1 MRGQIMMTNK
11 MVRKTGTGFLLAA
24 LVFGTSSARTAL
36 AAQLRAGD
44 MVAIC
49 GDSITEQKQYSV
61 FIEDYLLMCQP
72 APDLKAH
79 QFGWSGEKTDG
90 FRGRMS
96 NDVLPFAPT
105 VATTS
110 YGMNDGAYAAIDPAR
125 QEAYR
130 KNTEAII
137 KTFREGGVRF
147 IVIGSPGLV
156 DTYSFDQIPGR
167 SYPATNYNKTLADLG
182 RIAREV
188 ATEQGV
194 TYADVYTSMAAVM
207 KAAKARYGPAYQVA
221 GADGIHPA
229 ANGHLVM
236 AYAFLKALGCSGE
249 IGTIS
254 WDARTGVATATSG
267 HRILSVSNGNIEIES
282 TRYPFCFH
290 GNPADPNSTRG
301 VLEFLPF
308 NEDLNRF
315 RLVVTNGGAGPLKV
329 TWGKESKIFSAA
341 QLEQGINLAAEF
353 MDNPFAEAF
362 ASVDKAVRE
371 QQAWEGPAV
380 NNFLHNLPEWNRL
393 LPEEKVSLDRL
404 KTATVQKAEA
414 LGQAARAAVV
424 PVKYAI
430 KIEPAD

>member
-1 MRGQIMMTNK
+1 MKIAIS
-11 MVRKTGTGFLLAA
+11 VRFLLAA
-24 LVFGTSSARTAL
+24 LFFSASPVQMAT
-36 AAQLRAGD
+36 AAQLQAGD
-44 MVAIC
+44 TVAIC

-61 FIEDYLLMCQP
+61 FIEDYLLICQP

-167 SYPATNYNKTLADLG
+167 GYSATNYNKTLADLAH
-182 RIAREV
+182 IAREV
-188 ATEQGV
+188 ATEQGA
-194 TYADVYTSMAAVM
+194 TYADVYSSMATVM
-207 KAAKARYGPAYQVA
+207 QAAKARYGPACQVA
-221 GADGIHPA
+221 GPDGIHPA

-249 IGTIS
+249 IGTIT
-254 WDARTGVATATSG
+254 WDAKTGMAATTAG
-267 HRILSVSNGNIEIES
+267 HRILSVNNGNIEIES
-282 TRYPFCFH
+282 SRYPFCFY
-290 GNPADPNSTRG
+290 GNPADPGSTRA

-308 NEDLNRF
+308 NKDLNRF
-315 RLVVTNGGAGPLKV
+315 QLVVTNGGAARFKV
-329 TWGKESKIFSAA
+329 TWGRESKIFSAT
-341 QLEQGINLAAEF
+341 QLEPGINLAAEF
-353 MDNPFAEAF
+353 MDNPFAESF

-380 NNFLHNLPEWNRL
+380 NNFLHNLPEWGRL
-393 LPEEKVSLDRL
+393 LPDEKASLDRL

-424 PVKYAI
+424 PVRYAI

>member
-1 MRGQIMMTNK
+1 MNPNK
-11 MVRKTGTGFLLAA
+11 MRMQIATGLLLAA
-24 LVFGTSSARTAL
+24 LFFATG
-36 AAQLRAGD
+36 AAQTTTSAQLQAGD
-44 MVAIC
+44 TVAIC

-72 APDLKAH
+72 ALDLKAH
-79 QFGWSGEKTDG
+79 QFGWGGEKTDA

-96 NDVLPFAPT
+96 NDVLSFAPT

-130 KNTEAII
+130 KNAEAII

-156 DTYSFDQIPGR
+156 DTYSFDRIPGR
-167 SYPATNYNKTLADLG
+167 SYSATNYNKTLADLG

-188 ATEQGV
+188 AVEQGV
-194 TYADVYTSMAAVM
+194 TYADVYTPMATVM
-207 KAAKARYGPAYQVA
+207 KSAKARYGPAYELA
-221 GADGIHPA
+221 GPDGIHPA

-249 IGTIS
+249 IGTIT
-254 WDARTGVATATSG
+254 WDAKTGAATATAG
-267 HRILSVSNGNIEIES
+267 HRILSANDGNIEIES
-282 TRYPFCFH
+282 TRYPFCFY
-290 GNPADPNSTRG
+290 GNLADPNSTKS
-301 VLEFLPF
+301 VLEFLSF

-315 RLVVTNGGAGPLKV
+315 RLVVTNGGTARFKV
-329 TWGKESKIFSAA
+329 TWGKESKIFSKT

-353 MDNPFAEAF
+353 MDNPFAETF

-380 NNFLHNLPEWNRL
+380 NNFLHNLPEWRRL
-393 LPEEKVSLDRL
+393 LPEENATFDRL
-404 KTATVQKAEA
+404 KTVTVQKVGA
-414 LGQAARAAVV
+414 LAQACRSAAV
-424 PVKYAI
+424 PVRHII
-430 KIEPAD
+430 KIEPID